1 MKTVYISSNN
11 ILSPLGFTSKE
22 NIDQIIKEKSGI
34 TLQNIIGKIPSYA
47 ALIINDNLNQAFQT
61 ICDNYG
67 FNKLE
72 KMMLLSLKDTISKA
86 SFSITAK
93 TALII
98 ATTKGNVNILSSK
111 LSYIAKEKVY
121 LSELGKQIKNFFG
134 FINEPIIVSNACVSG
149 VLAVAVAK
157 RLIQNEFYDNAFI
170 VGGDLVSEFTLSGFK
185 SFQAISD
192 QPCKPFSKYR
202 NGITLGE
209 AAASLAITS
218 NNNSDE
224 TIQIIGDSSCN
235 DANHISGPS
244 RDGEGLYRSIQST
257 LKEAEISP
265 ETIDYIS
272 AHGTGTQ
279 YNDEMEAVAFNRAKL
294 KNIPVNS
301 LKGYYGHTLG
311 ASGLLETIVAVHSMN
326 NNKLYTSLGMD
337 ELGVSVPLNVIKK
350 TQEKYI
356 STILKTAS
364 GFGGCN
370 AAIILK
376 KINFEK
382 KS

>member
-1 MKTVYISSNN
+1 TVYISSNN

-244 RDGEGLYRSIQST
+244 RNGEGLYRSIQSA

>member
-244 RDGEGLYRSIQST
+244 RNGEGLYRSIQSA

>member
-34 TLQNIIGKIPSYA
+34 TLQNIIGKTPSYA

-61 ICDNYG
+61 ICDNYS

-111 LSYIAKEKVY
+111 SSYIAKERVY

-170 VGGDLVSEFTLSGFK
+170 VGGDLISEFTLSGFK

-244 RDGEGLYRSIQST
+244 RNGEGLYRSIQSA
-257 LKEAEISP
+257 LKEAEISA
-265 ETIDYIS
+265 EDIDYIS

-294 KNIPVNS
+294 NNIPVNS

-350 TQEKYI
+350 IQEKYI

>member
-34 TLQNIIGKIPSYA
+34 TLQNIIGNTPSYA

-244 RDGEGLYRSIQST
+244 RNGEGLYRSIQSA

>member
-34 TLQNIIGKIPSYA
+34 TLQNIIGKTPSYA

-224 TIQIIGDSSCN
+224 TIQIIGDGSCN

-244 RDGEGLYRSIQST
+244 RNGEGLYKSIQSA

-294 KNIPVNS
+294 KNSPVNS

-311 ASGLLETIVAVHSMN
+311 ASGLLEMIVAVHSMN

-350 TQEKYI
+350 IQEKYI

>member
-111 LSYIAKEKVY
+111 LSYIAKERVY

-170 VGGDLVSEFTLSGFK
+170 VGGDLISEFTLSGFK

-244 RDGEGLYRSIQST
+244 RNGEGLYRSIQSA

-294 KNIPVNS
+294 NNIPVNS

-350 TQEKYI
+350 IQEKYI